1 MIGVGDRFTALPFS
15 LLLLAVE
22 FVLVAVLRPS
32 EGFGVFAPL
41 VLLKCLRDCLIAV
54 LFALLMRGAV
64 VCPALL
70 LGLSYVPFSG
80 TFRFETHMAATPC
93 CIAGNPVNRHSKAL
107 YEPCNTM
114 QHVAPLEPIRIY
126 AVGGGFFQAESAP
139 LRGRSRCP
147 FTLHSDSNASN
158 HT

>member
-54 LFALLMRGAV
+54 LFALLMRGRSCV
-64 VCPALL
+64 Q
-70 LGLSYVPFSG
+70 
-80 TFRFETHMAATPC
+80 RC
-93 CIAGNPVNRHSKAL
+93 C
-107 YEPCNTM
+107 
-114 QHVAPLEPIRIY
+114 
-126 AVGGGFFQAESAP
+126 SA
-139 LRGRSRCP
+139 
-147 FTLHSDSNASN
+147 
-158 HT
+158 